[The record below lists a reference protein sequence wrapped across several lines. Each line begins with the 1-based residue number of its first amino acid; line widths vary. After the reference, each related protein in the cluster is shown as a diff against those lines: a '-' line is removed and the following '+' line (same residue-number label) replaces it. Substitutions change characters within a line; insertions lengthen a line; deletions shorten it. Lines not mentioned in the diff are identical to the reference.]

1 MNAYRLTPLDP
12 PKEQTFCP
20 LCMNPCEEDDRGM
33 GTCRVCHEHVALV
46 TEDELPDGDPTAE
59 AIAGVTL

>member
-20 LCMNPCEEDDRGM
+20 FCMNPCEEDDRGM
-33 GTCRVCHEHVALV
+33 GTCRVCKEKVAVCTWSDL
-46 TEDELPDGDPTAE
+46 EESMLASAPDGDE
-59 AIAGVTL
+59 